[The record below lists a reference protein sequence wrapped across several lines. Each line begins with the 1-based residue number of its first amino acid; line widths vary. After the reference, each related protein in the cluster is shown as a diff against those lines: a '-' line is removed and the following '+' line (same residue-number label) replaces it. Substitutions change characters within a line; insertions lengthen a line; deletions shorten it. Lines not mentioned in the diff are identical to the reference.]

1 MSVIAKGY
9 KMPAHNSMPLT
20 CEQSLMGRRQISS
33 KGGNREGRT
42 SRFGVLDSVSLFVL
56 SPKSL

>member
-42 SRFGVLDSVSLFVL
+42 SRFGVLDSVS
-56 SPKSL
+56 